1 MYTQVEICRQ
11 LLAAS
16 PHADTHR
23 GSGLGSRWGLP
34 PPDRRFRP
42 PPLIISKP
50 ATAVCG
56 INAFTA
62 QGGDA
67 HKSWEITLF
76 GVFTDA
82 EPASAPLSHARD
94 YPACSKRR
102 SFAHVYTQRRVTRG
116 TDILS
121 PSNHRKIAS
130 TGLHVDPCSQ
140 RRRGRLKRF
149 QFTRLQSAVF

>member
-1 MYTQVEICRQ
+1 MPRSREIMFAIVIFKICRQ

-23 GSGLGSRWGLP
+23 GSGLGSRWGTSAPRP
-34 PPDRRFRP
+34 PVPP

-94 YPACSKRR
+94 CPACSKRR

-130 TGLHVDPCSQ
+130 TGLQTPAASVGAGD
-140 RRRGRLKRF
+140 
-149 QFTRLQSAVF
+149 

>member
-1 MYTQVEICRQ
+1 MSPASGSFAPCRHPPGLRPWIPLGDFRPQ
-11 LLAAS
+11 TA
-16 PHADTHR
+16 
-23 GSGLGSRWGLP
+23 GSA
-34 PPDRRFRP
+34 P

-94 YPACSKRR
+94 CPACSKRR

-130 TGLHVDPCSQ
+130 IGLQTPAASVGAGD
-140 RRRGRLKRF
+140 
-149 QFTRLQSAVF
+149 